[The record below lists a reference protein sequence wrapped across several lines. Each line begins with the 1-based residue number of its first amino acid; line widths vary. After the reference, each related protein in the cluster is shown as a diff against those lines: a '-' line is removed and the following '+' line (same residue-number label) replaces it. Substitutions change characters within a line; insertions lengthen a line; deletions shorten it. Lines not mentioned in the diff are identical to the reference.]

1 MRQVGCGRFLY
12 LDTWCPEAA
21 LLQLKP
27 AGEHGLAR
35 LTVAVLLAV
44 LKRQSPR
51 QRYRRPRSCLVDM
64 KAVGA
69 VLVYVVIVLTS
80 TALTGGAGLHTGE
93 RRLKYGHFLG
103 QTLYVLPLHLLLHQ
117 T

>member
-44 LKRQSPR
+44 LKKGSP
-51 QRYRRPRSCLVDM
+51 
-64 KAVGA
+64 
-69 VLVYVVIVLTS
+69 
-80 TALTGGAGLHTGE
+80 GGGIGV
-93 RRLKYGHFLG
+93 RGR
-103 QTLYVLPLHLLLHQ
+103 VWWI
-117 T
+117 

>member
-69 VLVYVVIVLTS
+69 VLAYDMVAQDFAT
-80 TALTGGAGLHTGE
+80 LTGGAGLHTGE
-93 RRLKYGHFLG
+93 RRLKYGHFFA
-103 QTLYVLPLHLLLHQ
+103 QTL
-117 T
+117 

>member
-51 QRYRRPRSCLVDM
+51 QRYRRPRSCLVDV

-69 VLVYVVIVLTS
+69 VLTYAMIAQDFAT
-80 TALTGGAGLHTGE
+80 LTGGAGLHTGE
-93 RRLKYGHFLG
+93 RRLKYGHFFAV
-103 QTLYVLPLHLLLHQ
+103 TL
-117 T
+117 